1 MQASHVILVSFSLVG
16 CHVSSAPFLHSS
28 HHQFFFFPG
37 DHSSN
42 ALSYRLL
49 CGTINP
55 LYSLSLCA
63 ASSPAL
69 NYSANE
75 TKLIIFSFH
84 LFLFISPLNYSASET
99 DFIYSPLHLHRGKEY
114 RNYDG
119 IGLPLSSGVAP
130 FPLSPA
136 QLGVRVPAP
145 DPAIFAVGKTAC
157 FEATIVRSREIW
169 NT

>member
-16 CHVSSAPFLHSS
+16 CHVSSGLFLHAS
-28 HHQFFFFPG
+28 HHQFF
-37 DHSSN
+37 SSLEIISLTHCPIVFS
-42 ALSYRLL
+42 AAPLS
-49 CGTINP
+49 
-55 LYSLSLCA
+55 SLSHC
-63 ASSPAL
+63 SDPSPAL

-136 QLGVRVPAP
+136 QLGVHVPN
-145 DPAIFAVGKTAC
+145 PAIFLSERQHDLKPPSSGRT
-157 FEATIVRSREIW
+157 REIW